1 MRIAIVAPSPV
12 PFQVGGAEHL
22 WWALQSWINRETG
35 HACELIKLPSPEGDL
50 VSLIDSYRR
59 FSALDLSA
67 FDVVISSKYPAW
79 MIDHPHHVCYMLHRL
94 RGLYDTWNGAAYGE
108 TYAKDHPAVRAIES
122 HMGATAGRR
131 EGLPGFFDAFD
142 ALRDR
147 RDLPDGLLAFPGPFA
162 KRIVHYLDGIGLAPD
177 RIRRFAA
184 ISKTVAARKSYFP
197 PGAQVAVLHPPSN
210 IEGLGP
216 GRADYLFTVSRLDGP
231 KRVGLIVEGFRRT
244 DLDVKLRIAGTG
256 PEHEKL
262 EAMAAGDS
270 RIEFLGY
277 VADRDLA
284 ALYRDAIAVPF
295 VPYDED
301 YGYITIEAMLCA
313 KPVVT
318 CADSGGPNE
327 FVEDGV
333 TGYCVAPDARA
344 IGHALA
350 KLVRDPDA
358 ARIMGSRAR
367 ERVRA
372 IAWKPVVAGLLGEA
386 PGAIASR
393 APRRKVVVAATFPV
407 YPPRGGGQ
415 SRIFHLYRELAR
427 THDVTL
433 LTFTEPGE
441 AAFDAEIAPGLR
453 EVRTPMSAAHREA
466 EDRIRKAC
474 GFLQI
479 TDIAMPELWTLT
491 PDWVAS
497 LERAAAD
504 AELFIA
510 SHPYLFPALETVA
523 KGRPIAHESQDV
535 EIELKTQILPGNA
548 ESRRLLESVR
558 AVERDCCRKS
568 TFILACTDE
577 EARKLASLYGVT
589 AERFV
594 IAPNGADVEATTFTT
609 WDARRATA
617 TRMGIT
623 TPVAL
628 FVGSWHGPNVDALK
642 AIYAMAG
649 ALPSWAF
656 VAIGS
661 VCQAM
666 HGIAKPANVALMG
679 VVDDATKAVLY
690 ETASAALNPMATGT
704 GTNLKM
710 LDYLAAGIPA
720 LTTPWGARGLELVS
734 GRHCVVADLAGFPA
748 ALEKL
753 GSDPGL
759 LDRMTRLARAHVEA
773 RFDWRRIAERA
784 FARASTSGV
793 L

>member
-1 MRIAIVAPSPV
+1 MKIAIVAPSPV

-22 WWALQSWINRETG
+22 WWALQTWINRESG

-50 VSLIDSYRR
+50 ASLVDGYRR
-59 FSALDLSA
+59 FAALDLSA

-79 MIDHPHHVCYMLHRL
+79 MVDHPNHVCYMLHRL
-94 RGLYDTWNGAAYGE
+94 RGLYDTWNGAAFGE

-122 HMGATAGRR
+122 HMLATAGRR
-131 EGLPGFFDAFD
+131 EGLPGFFDAF
-142 ALRDR
+142 ATLRDR
-147 RDLPDGLLAFPGPFA
+147 ADLPEGLLAFPGPFA
-162 KRIVHYLDGIGLAPD
+162 KRLVHYLDGIGLAPD
-177 RIRRFAA
+177 RIRRFTA
-184 ISKTVAARKSYFP
+184 ISKTVAARTSYFP
-197 PGAQVAVLHPPSN
+197 PGAPVAVLYPPSN
-210 IEGLGP
+210 IEGLSTG
-216 GRADYLFTVSRLDGP
+216 GADYFFTVSRLDAP
-231 KRVGLIVEGFRRT
+231 KRVGLIVEGFRHT
-244 DLDVKLRIAGTG
+244 GLDVKLRIAGTG
-256 PEHEKL
+256 PQREAL
-262 EAMAAGDS
+262 EALAAGDA

-277 VADRDLA
+277 VPDRELA

-301 YGYITIEAMLCA
+301 YGYVTIEAMLCA

-333 TGYCVAPDARA
+333 TGFRVAPDARA
-344 IGHALA
+344 IGHALE

-358 ARIMGSRAR
+358 ARLMGSRALD
-367 ERVRA
+367 RVRP
-372 IAWKPVVAGLLGEA
+372 IAWGPVVAGLLGES
-386 PGAIASR
+386 PGSIAAR
-393 APRRKVVVAATFPV
+393 APRRKVVIAATFPV
-407 YPPRGGGQ
+407 HPPRGGGQ

-504 AELFIA
+504 ADLFIA
-510 SHPYLFPALETVA
+510 SHPFLFPALETVA
-523 KGRPIAHESQDV
+523 RGRPIAHESQDV
-535 EIELKTQILPGNA
+535 EIELKTQMLPDNA

-558 AVERDCCRKS
+558 AVERDCCRKAA
-568 TFILACTDE
+568 FILACTGDE
-577 EARKLASLYGVT
+577 AKKLAALHGVA

-594 IAPNGADVEATTFTT
+594 IAPNGADVEAIAFTA
-609 WDARRATA
+609 WDERRAMLA
-617 TRMGIT
+617 RMGIT
-623 TPVAL
+623 TPMAL
-628 FVGSWHGPNVDALK
+628 FVGSWHGPNVDGLK
-642 AIYAMAG
+642 AIYAMATR
-649 ALPSWAF
+649 LPSWAF

-661 VCQAM
+661 VCQAVQ
-666 HGIAKPANVALMG
+666 GIEKPSNVALMG

-690 ETASAALNPMATGT
+690 ETASAALNPMASGT

-710 LDYLAAGIPA
+710 LDYLAAGIPTV
-720 LTTPWGARGLELVS
+720 TTAWGARGLELAS
-734 GRHCVVADLAGFPA
+734 GKHCFVADLASFPA
-748 ALEKL
+748 ALEKMA
-753 GSDPGL
+753 SEPAS
-759 LDRMTRLARAHVEA
+759 LDRMTRLARSHVEA
-773 RFDWRRIAERA
+773 RFDWRRIAARA
-784 FARASTSGV
+784 FAPARASGI